1 MTAARGWP
9 DDWDERKAGA
19 ECPLCTSL
27 GDGEND
33 HTVAVAE
40 LDWAEVRLE
49 RRSRLP
55 GYCIAVWRHR
65 HVAEPTELAADE
77 ADGYWRDV
85 TALARAIEAEFRPV
99 KVNLLTLGN
108 WVPHLHTHFVTF
120 WGVTLDGWDE
130 ALPSIAALARDLI
143 ASGELMHLAA
153 EATPLAEVATA
164 LWDRLGACVP
174 DVERI
179 AEVQPT

>member
-1 MTAARGWP
+1 VTAPGWP
-9 DDWDERKAGA
+9 EDWDARKAGTG
-19 ECPLCTSL
+19 CPLCASL
-27 GDGEND
+27 RDGDND

-108 WVPHLHTHFVTF
+108 WVPHLHTHV
-120 WGVTLDGWDE
+120 VPRYLDDPAPGGPLPWDDLAAPEPTDPEVLRRQAE
-130 ALPSIAALARDLI
+130 ALRARL
-143 ASGELMHLAA
+143 
-153 EATPLAEVATA
+153 TP
-164 LWDRLGACVP
+164 R
-174 DVERI
+174 
-179 AEVQPT
+179 